1 MTFNPLDFRPR
12 KSVPI
17 CCGETFVGPIICLLW
32 QCSTLHIMVDSS
44 PREMEIR
51 ELEIFWP
58 LLHPGFGAIAFCESY
73 GDMLLDLLYVLRV
86 VVFGVLLDATLL
98 RADAGSLRFGYKKC
112 PGGKYYARNEQV

>member
-1 MTFNPLDFRPR
+1 
-12 KSVPI
+12 
-17 CCGETFVGPIICLLW
+17 
-32 QCSTLHIMVDSS
+32 MVDSS

-73 GDMLLDLLYVLRV
+73 RDMLLVLLYVLRV

-112 PGGKYYARNEQV
+112 PGGKYYARNEQVWLIYPRAIV